1 MQIKFTN
8 KNTKQRIRIE
18 NNESENSTDEKR
30 QLQIGKDKANV
41 KTDQRLKKAQ
51 QGIRK
56 HNESEKTTANQKT
69 QQLISKKKQNNE
81 SENITIN
88 QKKNNNYVV
97 LSIKITNRTGDKGQ
111 PCRSPTCTGNR
122 SDLLPAMRTKLLLRS
137 YRDRTALTECLGPHT
152 PRAPRTECYKGHS
165 RTHSPGP
172 QNTCGLVGRTPTNP
186 RAP

>member
-1 MQIKFTN
+1 MNKTPRYLNSSTWGKNSPPTWRGQATRFRSSTMALDLEVLILIPTASHSTTN
-8 KNTKQRIRIE
+8 RPSARWR
-18 NNESENSTDEKR
+18 SRPDE
-30 QLQIGKDKANV
+30 
-41 KTDQRLKKAQ
+41 T
-51 QGIRK
+51 
-56 HNESEKTTANQKT
+56 KTTSSANIRDEI
-69 QQLISKKKQNNE
+69 LWSP
-81 SENITIN
+81 N
-88 QKKNNNYVV
+88 QTPSSPWLRLEI

-152 PRAPRTECYKGHS
+152 PRAHRTECYKGHS
-165 RTHSPGP
+165 RTPSPGP

>member
-8 KNTKQRIRIE
+8 KTQQNS
-18 NNESENSTDEKR
+18 ESELKTMNLKNSTDEKR

-88 QKKNNNYVV
+88 QKKNNN
-97 LSIKITNRTGDKGQ
+97 
-111 PCRSPTCTGNR
+111 
-122 SDLLPAMRTKLLLRS
+122 
-137 YRDRTALTECLGPHT
+137 
-152 PRAPRTECYKGHS
+152 
-165 RTHSPGP
+165 
-172 QNTCGLVGRTPTNP
+172 
-186 RAP
+186 